1 LNNGAILS
9 GGIER
14 DGMVTK
20 VRASDGTILGTFPI
34 LGNSPYMV
42 AFDGGNIW
50 VSNSNSNQTYSVSKM

>member
-1 LNNGAILS
+1 
-9 GGIER
+9 
-14 DGMVTK
+14 MVTK